1 MKAWTDYPFIEL
13 GDESGKKAPIREVE
27 VISYAGD
34 KYCQIE
40 VEGVQTEVKAGY
52 LYPVPRR
59 YEYKAPGINLK
70 NL

>member
-27 VISYAGD
+27 VISYDGD
-34 KYCQIE
+34 KYCEIE
-40 VEGVQTEVKAGY
+40 VEGVRTEVKSGY

-59 YEYKAPGINLK
+59 YEYKAPRINLK